1 MTSEKLAIRVTRG
14 CSSHL
19 CAFGASQ
26 LHFSD
31 PWDNSHMAGMLLAT
45 TQSPKPRPCED
56 AMRGVSLQNNGLI
69 VYEWKNGMR

>member
-1 MTSEKLAIRVTRG
+1 
-14 CSSHL
+14 
-19 CAFGASQ
+19 
-26 LHFSD
+26 
-31 PWDNSHMAGMLLAT
+31 MAGMLLAT